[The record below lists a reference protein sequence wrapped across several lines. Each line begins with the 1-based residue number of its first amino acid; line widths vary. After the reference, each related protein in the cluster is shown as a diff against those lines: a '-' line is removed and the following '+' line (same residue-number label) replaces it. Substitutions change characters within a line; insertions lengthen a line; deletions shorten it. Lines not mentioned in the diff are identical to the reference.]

1 MINSLYQLTRKGWL
15 QALSFILALGM
26 FIAVLMKATT
36 FAQYFGGQI
45 PYLAILVFYGMA
57 ILWIHSIGFEIKNI
71 FWKLI
76 FLPLLG
82 YIIVTPSFLYIVLN

>member
-15 QALSFILALGM
+15 QALSFILALSI

-45 PYLAILVFYGMA
+45 PYLAIVVFYGMA
-57 ILWIHSIGFEIKNI
+57 ILLIHSIGFEIKNI

-82 YIIVTPSFLYIVLN
+82 YLIVVPSLLYIVLN